1 MPLSFLFCFS
11 FLVCRVCFVSAVP
24 RRKDFVSPGVNA
36 RRAVLDDV
44 TAVDAWRRQRTR
56 LTRTDRM
63 VCACVRDESPA
74 NERSILR
81 YIYIFWPIEKK
92 KNGDHFLKKY
102 FSSSPSLFMDDV
114 NKLFKGGLVCVCV
127 FLTGRYRCW
136 ANGHDRWW
144 CWIFPL
150 SFSCLG
156 DLYRHFLFIGQCVLG
171 ASSTLCT
178 YRNRKRNKRA
188 GLVVYTL

>member
-81 YIYIFWPIEKK
+81 YINIFWPIEKK

-127 FLTGRYRCW
+127 WRVDIDVGRTDMTGDDAESFHSLSRVW
-136 ANGHDRWW
+136 GIFIDTFFSSANV
-144 CWIFPL
+144 
-150 SFSCLG
+150 FSV
-156 DLYRHFLFIGQCVLG
+156 RHQLCVHTEIENETKGRVL
-171 ASSTLCT
+171 
-178 YRNRKRNKRA
+178 
-188 GLVVYTL
+188 

>member
-81 YIYIFWPIEKK
+81 YIY
-92 KNGDHFLKKY
+92 KY
-102 FSSSPSLFMDDV
+102 FLAYRKEEKWGSF
-114 NKLFKGGLVCVCV
+114 FKKIFFFFPLSIHGRRQQAFQRRACVCVCV
-127 FLTGRYRCW
+127 WRVDIDVGRTDMTGDDAESFHSLSRVW
-136 ANGHDRWW
+136 GIFIDTFFSSANV
-144 CWIFPL
+144 
-150 SFSCLG
+150 FSV
-156 DLYRHFLFIGQCVLG
+156 RHQLCVHTEIENETKGRVL
-171 ASSTLCT
+171 
-178 YRNRKRNKRA
+178 
-188 GLVVYTL
+188 

>member
-1 MPLSFLFCFS
+1 MYFSCIHKAIQPLCSTQDADESGKPYYILRTNH
-11 FLVCRVCFVSAVP
+11 RVCFVSAAP
-24 RRKDFVSPGVNA
+24 RRKDFVSPG
-36 RRAVLDDV
+36 
-44 TAVDAWRRQRTR
+44 RRQRTR

-81 YIYIFWPIEKK
+81 YIYKYIFWPIEKK

-127 FLTGRYRCW
+127 FDG
-136 ANGHDRWW
+136 
-144 CWIFPL
+144 
-150 SFSCLG
+150 
-156 DLYRHFLFIGQCVLG
+156 
-171 ASSTLCT
+171 
-178 YRNRKRNKRA
+178 
-188 GLVVYTL
+188 